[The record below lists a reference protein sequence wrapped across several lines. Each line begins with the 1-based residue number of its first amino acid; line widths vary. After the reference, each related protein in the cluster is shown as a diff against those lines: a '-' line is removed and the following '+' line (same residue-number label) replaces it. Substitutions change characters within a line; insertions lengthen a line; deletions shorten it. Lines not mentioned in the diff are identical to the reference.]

1 MKKNFTFLFALFLM
15 FVGTANAFANAY
27 PFKITTDAE
36 NPELYAIKSGRDGSL
51 WWTFDV
57 TDNLIS
63 LTSYKYADN
72 QSWYFMEV
80 TEGETTYL
88 QLYPYLGEGKAMGY
102 KDTGAGAAK
111 VWAVAPGSEGYDCRW
126 IFDNNGGNAPY
137 GLKTSDGKIY
147 LSHYGGGANKMG
159 MWTTG
164 PAGDG
169 GTAMYIEPV
178 SKNAA
183 SLAKAVGLVDLFYL
197 QANFGLVQDA
207 SKFSSNAVEPKEG
220 SLANML
226 DNEYSTYFH
235 SSWSQAISE
244 KHYLQAEVSEPVESF
259 VFYFKKR
266 HNNNNNRP
274 TGLTIFGSNDGANF
288 EEITTINSGFPTT
301 EDKID
306 YMSNVVTAS
315 KAYKFFRFVI
325 NVTNNN
331 GLNNGFPFFTFSE
344 FYMLPG
350 TGVVE
355 NFCVAQDCV
364 QDIFAAEKEGKA
376 SDALMADLDAFV
388 DVYTANADNQFTSAL
403 VSAFR
408 TLVNAHLADRG
419 IEAAKASFDLMA
431 ELIASNDLFTV
442 VTDEASLAANKR
454 YILVAKGEEGTVAMS
469 AQYNGS
475 TPYRLQTK
483 VDEAEGFVMAKCAV
497 EASEELSYAIALE
510 SAGEG
515 LWKLKDVVND
525 AYLHWTSKRSLELDE
540 VGSTWEISI
549 KENGEAVIKLAGKDR
564 TLRYGDEDNRFACY
578 AIGQNPVMLY
588 EDAAANNFLV
598 AYAKLGALAETCSS
612 MWMIPAVNEK
622 FMAVAETAMAMEPVA
637 FILTDAELNG
647 AIAEI
652 EATIAYAW
660 AMDAKYNEFK
670 EQLYVCFDLQDNS
683 TATEKV
689 AAPFAAVVDKYI
701 AYQWSVPATTTQDFD
716 AYIAEMKAAAAVY
729 AMGATAAD
737 GFSFDSLLLGIES
750 EWAGAVLGKSIT
762 GYLYNPASKMY
773 LASANS
779 WGTQAS
785 FLKDGYKWTVV
796 AEAMYD
802 MEWLFDNAA
811 DIYAPA
817 VGDVKL
823 VPYKFVG
830 NKQAPVLFEE
840 GEETGVEATA
850 EGIFLPK
857 TTSLFLALNEEADLA
872 NYTIAFDVKAADVK
886 KYISLYQVNLSN
898 NSDGAMFI
906 YDNKVGIRHK
916 NVGYGGTVE
925 ADTWH
930 KIVVVGNEGFVSV
943 YLDGSHVGT
952 STEADNSRWTIN
964 KEGVFFFLD
973 DDGDSQDVEIA
984 SIKFWKKSLSN
995 VEVAQLSGLTSINVG
1010 AEPVPARTAVWT
1022 FDDAENLYANSVDG
1036 NITLAPYKTGENK
1049 TVPTAYAEGE
1059 DTGVTKIED
1068 GIALPKSTCLFM
1080 SLNAENDLRD
1090 YTIVYDFKAA
1100 DVNSSFISL
1109 LQTDLS
1115 NSNDGDLFVNK
1126 AAQLGVN
1133 SGGLGYGG
1141 TLEANK
1147 WYRLAL
1153 VVKDGISS
1161 TYIDGQLIKTSA
1173 NTDND
1178 KWIIN
1183 KEGTFFFLD
1192 EDGEHNDLMIGGIQ
1206 FWNKALSAANIQAM
1220 GTAFAEDATSSVV
1233 EVPAA
1238 TAPTYILRGP
1248 LCHPSNAQQCHM
1260 GANGYVD
1267 QLPVGHVITRVGQSL
1282 YTIQYGG
1289 QYYAYKAGT
1298 TVLQKV
1304 NQLNEYCYWQFVTA
1318 EEFRAEYAT
1327 ATALEPANATF
1338 EIPGHNFGYNN
1349 TEVKEW
1355 TGSPTFGGEW
1365 ANFIAYKE
1373 NTLTCEM
1380 STVLSNMPNGVY
1392 RMKVQG
1398 FYRQGTTPI
1407 NSNVSEEE
1415 RAAAVTARENGT
1427 EIVAAKFFANDATVP
1442 VMNILDCAGMN
1453 TTSTHGV
1460 VYGQY
1465 GKAPHGANDASVYFN
1480 LGLYEHT
1487 LVFEVKEGDNNTI
1500 KMGLIKT
1507 DGVAN
1512 DWIVMDNYRL
1522 EYLGAKDE
1530 VNYMA
1535 GGMIASMTEGD
1546 KYVYYTDAEGKHHF
1560 LYAAGDADWV
1570 VVDEPTAIK
1579 FTNGNTT
1586 GFAKAASF
1594 MESNGRYMS
1603 NAQNGDGTGRINT
1616 QAVDGQLGL
1625 QQRTWESQVFYK
1637 NAEGKYAIRLTNSTG
1652 TSWGCHCFVDIDPS
1666 TLEVK
1671 SGNPSLGDALY
1682 LWTISEKAPVIDTAI
1697 EEVEVSEVATRA
1709 YYTLGGVPVD
1719 APVKGVNIV
1728 KTTYTNGKVD
1738 IQKVYVK

>member
-126 IFDNNGGNAPY
+126 TFDNNGGNAPY

-169 GTAMYIEPV
+169 GTAMYFEPV

-274 TGLTIFGSNDGANF
+274 TDLTIFGSNDGANF

-388 DVYTANADNQFTSAL
+388 DVYTANADNQFTGAL

-564 TLRYGDEDNRFACY
+564 TLRYGDEDDRFACY

-701 AYQWSVPATTTQDFD
+701 AYQWSVPATTTQNFD

-823 VPYKFVG
+823 VPHKWVG
-830 NKQAPVLFEE
+830 NKQAPVAFEE
-840 GEETGVEATA
+840 GEETGVESTA
-850 EGIFLPK
+850 DGIFLPK
-857 TTSLFLALNEEADLA
+857 TTSLFMQLNEAENLKTYSFVFDVKLADVQNYTSLYQTNLTNNDNDGELFIAKGMLGINGGGLGYGGTVVADQWHKIVVVVKDGIISTYLDGLHVRTATNVNNGSWTLDKNGVFFFLDNDGESTDVEVAGLQFWKKALTEVEVAQMSGVKTLKGEPVPARTAAWTFDNAENLFANSVGNIALTPCKVGENNTVPVAFEAGEDTGVAKTDDGIAMAKTTCLFMDLDEEADLA
-872 NYTIAFDVKAADVK
+872 NYT
-886 KYISLYQVNLSN
+886 L
-898 NSDGAMFI
+898 I
-906 YDNKVGIRHK
+906 YDLKV
-916 NVGYGGTVE
+916 
-925 ADTWH
+925 
-930 KIVVVGNEGFVSV
+930 
-943 YLDGSHVGT
+943 
-952 STEADNSRWTIN
+952 
-964 KEGVFFFLD
+964 
-973 DDGDSQDVEIA
+973 
-984 SIKFWKKSLSN
+984 
-995 VEVAQLSGLTSINVG
+995 
-1010 AEPVPARTAVWT
+1010 
-1022 FDDAENLYANSVDG
+1022 
-1036 NITLAPYKTGENK
+1036 
-1049 TVPTAYAEGE
+1049 
-1059 DTGVTKIED
+1059 
-1068 GIALPKSTCLFM
+1068 
-1080 SLNAENDLRD
+1080 
-1090 YTIVYDFKAA
+1090 A
-1100 DVNSSFISL
+1100 DVNPYISMFQTNLENTEDGEIFI
-1109 LQTDLS
+1109 
-1115 NSNDGDLFVNK
+1115 NK
-1126 AAQLGVN
+1126 GTIGVRR
-1133 SGGLGYGG
+1133 GGLDYSGS
-1141 TLEANK
+1141 LAANK
-1147 WYRLAL
+1147 WYRIAF
-1153 VVKDGISS
+1153 VVKDGIISL
-1161 TYIDGQLIKTSA
+1161 YLDGQFLKSSA
-1173 NTDND
+1173 NADNNS
-1178 KWIIN
+1178 WCIN
-1183 KEGTFFFLD
+1183 KDGVFLFLD
-1192 EDGEHNDLMIGGIQ
+1192 NDGEHTAVEVGGIQ
-1206 FWNKALSAANIQAM
+1206 FWKESLTAAQIKAVGA
-1220 GTAFAEDATSSVV
+1220 AFAQDAPTEV

-1248 LCHPSNAQQCHM
+1248 LCHPSNPEQCHM